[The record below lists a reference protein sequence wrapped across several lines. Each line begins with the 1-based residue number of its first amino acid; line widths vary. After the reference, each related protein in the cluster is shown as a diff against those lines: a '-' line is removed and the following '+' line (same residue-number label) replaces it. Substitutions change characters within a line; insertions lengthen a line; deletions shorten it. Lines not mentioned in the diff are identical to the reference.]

1 MQADSAIIIVG
12 VWIIFCLS
20 ALWQEDAIFSCLV
33 PDVWPLG
40 QCSDSRSLK
49 EI

>member
-1 MQADSAIIIVG
+1 MQVDSAIIIES

-20 ALWQEDAIFSCLV
+20 ALWRADAIFTSLV